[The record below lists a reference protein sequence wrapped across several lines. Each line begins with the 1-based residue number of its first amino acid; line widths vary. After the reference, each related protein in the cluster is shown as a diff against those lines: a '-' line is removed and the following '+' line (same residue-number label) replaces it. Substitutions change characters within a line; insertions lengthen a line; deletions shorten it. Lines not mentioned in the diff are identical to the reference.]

1 MKARRIATT
10 VAVGVA
16 GILLAAGVGLAASLV
31 ARDSVGLPA
40 TDLKPARP
48 LAPQRNASTVTK
60 PVQAPR
66 TTTTTRST
74 TTTSA
79 GTTTIDD
86 HGGRSRGGEGSGSG
100 KGRSGSRGSDD

>member
-10 VAVGVA
+10 IAVGIA

-48 LAPQRNASTVTK
+48 LAPQRNASTVSR
-60 PVQAPR
+60 PARPPR

-74 TTTSA
+74 TTST
-79 GTTTIDD
+79 GTTTTDD
-86 HGGRSRGGEGSGSG
+86 HGGRSRGGGSSGSG
-100 KGRSGSRGSDD
+100 KGRSGGSDD